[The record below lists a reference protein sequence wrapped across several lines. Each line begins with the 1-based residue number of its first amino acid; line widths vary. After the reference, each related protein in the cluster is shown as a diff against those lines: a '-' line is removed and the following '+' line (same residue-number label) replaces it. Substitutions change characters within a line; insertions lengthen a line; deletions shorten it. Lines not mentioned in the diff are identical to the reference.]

1 MPPEPLPWARR
12 DFFKERKRERS
23 SESIGF
29 VSRWRENPHQG
40 REFLRSRPPGHAKQG
55 GWHNFSQEPGHG
67 FTPSRS
73 NEKIFGDENCKPS
86 GSRADGNSAGIAG
99 KIEAPLVPEGL
110 ERSFLGEWFVGKWSW
125 QTDSDQNNKTGSN
138 GLGTG
143 QILERENSMGSIDR
157 KTLNWTCSGSL
168 TSRGSDISHSSSSK
182 SMGMD
187 SSDATAELEKPCLGW
202 DEGLA
207 KYEKK
212 KVEGPDDSATKN
224 GMVVCVNTEPLHCNG
239 SILSDKS
246 LRFTF
251 SDYASPGTPS
261 SVGCS
266 SSPDLIPIANL
277 SSSLG
282 ELLQSDN
289 PLDSSSESST
299 PMNKLLVWKGDVLK
313 TLEMTESEIDLLE
326 NELKSLTSE
335 SRNSCPCLAG
345 PSSSQRECQAKP
357 FEDLVVNTGGSL
369 RPAPLQLVS
378 SGDMIAK
385 EATGGLEEGRGQLK
399 DEDIDSPSAVTSKF
413 VEPHRSVNAAV
424 MSESVKHG
432 GSNLDLDASKPS
444 NQEVT
449 CSAYVSNGEKEE
461 CLSDCDSGGQLM
473 ARKSCTSPV
482 GVSLHCA
489 REDKLY
495 YLILASNK
503 VSASKASDVFNKLL
517 PSDRCHVDL
526 LRASSVSS

>member
-23 SESIGF
+23 FGVHRF
-29 VSRWRENPHQG
+29 VSRWRENPHHG

-55 GWHNFSQEPGHG
+55 GWHNFSEPGHG

-86 GSRADGNSAGIAG
+86 GSSADGKFSRNSRENRG
-99 KIEAPLVPEGL
+99 
-110 ERSFLGEWFVGKWSW
+110 SFGARRIGEVILGRMVHGKWSW
-125 QTDSDQNNKTGSN
+125 QTDSEDQNNKTGNN

-168 TSRGSDISHSSSSK
+168 TSRGDAVACATSAAPTSAAPSDETNYMK
-182 SMGMD
+182 
-187 SSDATAELEKPCLGW
+187 KPRLGW
-202 DEGLA
+202 GEGLA

-224 GMVVCVNTEPLHCNG
+224 GMVVCVNTEPSHSNG

-246 LRFTF
+246 LGFMF
-251 SDYASPGTPS
+251 SDCASPGTPS
-261 SVGCS
+261 SVACR
-266 SSPDLIPIANL
+266 SSP
-277 SSSLG
+277 
-282 ELLQSDN
+282 
-289 PLDSSSESST
+289 
-299 PMNKLLVWKGDVLK
+299 
-313 TLEMTESEIDLLE
+313 
-326 NELKSLTSE
+326 
-335 SRNSCPCLAG
+335 G

-357 FEDLVVNTGGSL
+357 CEDLVVNTGGSL

-385 EATGGLEEGRGQLK
+385 EAT
-399 DEDIDSPSAVTSKF
+399 
-413 VEPHRSVNAAV
+413 VNAAAWCLNQLNMV
-424 MSESVKHG
+424 G
-432 GSNLDLDASKPS
+432 AILIWNASKPS

-473 ARKSCTSPV
+473 A
-482 GVSLHCA
+482 
-489 REDKLY
+489 
-495 YLILASNK
+495 
-503 VSASKASDVFNKLL
+503 
-517 PSDRCHVDL
+517 
-526 LRASSVSS
+526 